1 MPHWTLQKIGL
12 LANRTCLTSIL
23 KAPQS
28 TMHYKILQ
36 PSKHIHVYRLYC
48 FIHRRPRQWPEG
60 EIMFANILYEIC
72 RKGTINVTE
81 IWVHL
86 YGAANGECSSCIAVT
101 GSQQEAEPPSGSGAL
116 HKLKSCRNSCC
127 SQSARKVRTNI
138 FRYSRSSTM
147 KWIPHGISIL

>member
-1 MPHWTLQKIGL
+1 MPHWTL

-23 KAPQS
+23 KAPHC

-36 PSKHIHVYRLYC
+36 FAKYILVYIHGHYG
-48 FIHRRPRQWPEG
+48 FIHRWPWQWPEG
-60 EIMFANILYEIC
+60 KIMFANIRYEIC
-72 RKGTINVTE
+72 CKETINVTE
-81 IWVHL
+81 TWVYL
-86 YGAANGECSSCIAVT
+86 YSTANGKCSSCIAVT

-116 HKLKSCRNSCC
+116 HKLKSCKNSCC

-138 FRYSRSSTM
+138 FPYPRSSTI